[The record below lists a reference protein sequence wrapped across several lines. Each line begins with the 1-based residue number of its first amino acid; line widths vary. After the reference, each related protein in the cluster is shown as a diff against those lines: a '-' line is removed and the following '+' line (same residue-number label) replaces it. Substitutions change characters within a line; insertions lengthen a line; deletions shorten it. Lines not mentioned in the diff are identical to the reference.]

1 MDNLYDPR
9 FGDADV
15 AACLSEEVRLQ
26 SMLDVEAALAE
37 SQAAL
42 DLIPA
47 TAAAVIRACAQEIL
61 YAPEE
66 IARDAI
72 RDGNLAIPLVRQLTR
87 EVAARDADAARYV
100 HWGATSQDIIDTG
113 LVLQLDAAVPLIV
126 DRLGRAGAAAADLA
140 RRHIDVVMPG
150 RTWLQQA
157 TPITFGLKAAGWLE
171 ALARARDRLASAW
184 SDARVV
190 QFGGATG
197 TLAALGV
204 HGEAV
209 ADALAARLGLRRP
222 GMPWHTHRDRLA
234 HVAATLGIA
243 AGSCGKIARDVA
255 LLAQTEIAEAH
266 EAPPGT
272 SPSQEHQFAG
282 RGSGERGGPAD
293 GSALDVAATRD
304 GGCGDHGRERRGG
317 GSSTM
322 PHKQNPVSASVA
334 IAASVRAPSLVATML
349 QAMPQ
354 EHERGLGTWQAEW
367 QTLPDLVMCCAGG
380 VRATAELLRDL
391 EIDPTRMRANVD
403 ATGGLVMAEAVSM
416 ALAPR
421 IGKPAAH
428 DLIES
433 ACRRAATEQRT
444 LQDVLLADVHVTA
457 HLTPDEIARAVTPEH
472 YLGSARTI
480 VQRVLERYD
489 QRVLE
494 RYSPRA

>member
-87 EVAARDADAARYV
+87 EVAARDGDAARYV

-126 DRLGRAGAAAADLA
+126 DRLGLAAAAAADLA
-140 RRHIDVVMPG
+140 RRHIDVVMSG

-171 ALARARDRLASAW
+171 ALARARHRLASAW

-197 TLAALGV
+197 TLATMAP

-222 GMPWHTHRDRLA
+222 GMPWHTHRDRLV

-266 EAPPGT
+266 EAPAGSRP
-272 SPSQEHQFAG
+272 SPEPQSAG
-282 RGSGERGGPAD
+282 
-293 GSALDVAATRD
+293 
-304 GGCGDHGRERRGG
+304 RGG

-322 PHKQNPVSASVA
+322 PHKRNPVSASVA

-380 VRATAELLRDL
+380 VRATAEMLRDL
-391 EIDPTRMRANVD
+391 EIDPARMRANVD

-416 ALAPR
+416 ALAHR

-444 LQDVLLADVHVTA
+444 LQDVLLADAHVTA
-457 HLTPDEIARAVTPEH
+457 QLTPDEIARALTPEH

-480 VQRVLERYD
+480 VQRVLDRYD
-489 QRVLE
+489 QRLLE